1 MTTKA
6 LAIAMALIAA
16 TPAIAQTQNLTTG
29 NEMLRHCNMVEQVLS
44 GQTLSSSLLHTVDD
58 AYKQGMCV
66 GGVAGIMFLANAAT
80 KTTAHAI
87 CIPSTVSTAQSLTV
101 VVRFLRNHPEK
112 LNDAFASLVLDALRE
127 AWPCTKRQGDKQP

>member
-1 MTTKA
+1 MTTKPFT
-6 LAIAMALIAA
+6 IAMALIAA
-16 TPAIAQTQNLTTG
+16 TPAIAQPQNLTTG
-29 NEMLRHCNMVEQVLS
+29 NEMLRHCSMVEQALS
-44 GQTLSSSLLHTVDD
+44 GQTPSSSLLHTVED

-66 GGVAGIMFLANAAT
+66 GGIAGILFLANAAT

-101 VVRFLRNHPEK
+101 VVRYLRNHPEK

-127 AWPCTKRQGDKQP
+127 AWPCKR